1 VGETGESSGA
11 NEHLTDSNG
20 FLIAMLGQES
30 RRRFMAHV
38 SQWEVGWPHQRVL
51 SILAGLGAGGTTSQ
65 RQLSELADIDPR
77 NIVPV
82 IDLLEQRQLIVRAP
96 DPSDRRKSGVT
107 LTGDGARLARKI
119 QDAAVMLEQQMF
131 SGLGADEQDTLHDI
145 LLKLYRS
152 VQEQGREDER
162 EPQG

>member
-1 VGETGESSGA
+1 VGEAGDLGESSGPS
-11 NEHLTDSNG
+11 ERLTGSNG

-51 SILAGLGAGGTTSQ
+51 SALLELGAGGTTSQ

-82 IDLLEQRQLIVRAP
+82 IDLLEQRRLIERVP
-96 DPSDRRKSGVT
+96 DPSDRRRSGAA
-107 LTGDGARLARKI
+107 LTDDGARLARKI
-119 QDAAVMLEQQMF
+119 HDAAVMLERQMF
-131 SGLGADEQDTLHDI
+131 SGLSADEQDTLHDI
-145 LLKLYRS
+145 LLKLYRI
-152 VQEQGREDER
+152 VREQELLK
-162 EPQG
+162 

>member
-1 VGETGESSGA
+1 MGEAGDPGEPAGA
-11 NEHLTDSNG
+11 SERLTDSNG

-51 SILAGLGAGGTTSQ
+51 GALLELGAGGTTSQ

-82 IDLLEQRQLIVRAP
+82 IALLEQRPIMKRVREP
-96 DPSDRRKSGVT
+96 TDGRKSGAT
-107 LTGDGARLARKI
+107 LTDDGAKLARKI
-119 QDAAVMLEQQMF
+119 HEAAVMVEQEMF
-131 SGLGADEQDTLHDI
+131 SGLSADEQDMLHDT
-145 LLKLYRS
+145 LLKLYGI
-152 VQEQGREDER
+152 VQEQGS
-162 EPQG
+162 